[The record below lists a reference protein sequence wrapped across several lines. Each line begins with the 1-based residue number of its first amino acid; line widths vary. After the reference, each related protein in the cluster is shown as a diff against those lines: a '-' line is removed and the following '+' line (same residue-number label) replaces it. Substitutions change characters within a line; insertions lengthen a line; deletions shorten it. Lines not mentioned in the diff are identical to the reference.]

1 METLEELK
9 RKRAKLDKQIEVL
22 ERTGKPIE
30 RFQRYYLLTAFGG
43 VTEQVY
49 DDVNLHINR
58 FGQGNVFHTEEEAE
72 LEAKR
77 RNLLH
82 RFKMFRDKC
91 NEGWKPDFGEKC
103 NAQKYLIGYSW
114 DSKGELYKLKT
125 LELGASNLFNQF
137 GYFKNRVDCDEA
149 IELFG
154 DEIKNLFIYNNTY

>member
-9 RKRAKLDKQIEVL
+9 QKRAELDERIEAL
-22 ERTGKPIE
+22 ERKGKPIE
-30 RFQRYYLLTAFGG
+30 KFQKYYLLTTFGG
-43 VTEQVY
+43 VTKLVY
-49 DDVNLHINR
+49 DDVNLHINNV
-58 FGQGNVFHTEEEAE
+58 GQGNAFLTEQEAE
-72 LEAKR
+72 LESKR

-91 NEGWKPDFGEKC
+91 NDVWKPDFGEKC

-154 DEIKNLFIYNNTY
+154 DEIKNLFVYNNPY